1 MLQVEHVT
9 KRYSKTLAC
18 DDVSFTLEDGSVTV
32 LLGPNGAGKSTI
44 MKSIIGFLKYDGEIL
59 VNGLPNKSVE
69 ARRILG
75 YIPELPSLYPNLT
88 VSEHLE
94 FIARAYRMTDYKERI
109 EMLLRRFDLY
119 DHRKKFGDELSKGMQ
134 QKLNLCLGLLPDPQI
149 LLLDEPMIGLDPHAI
164 KELKLVFE
172 EMSAAGR
179 TLMVSTHIIDSVDM
193 LWDRTVI
200 MQHGKVK
207 ANVARR
213 ELDESGESLTDL
225 FFEVTEGLSPD
236 DSSLSENAAD
246 GAGRDDGAEDAAA
259 KKPRRGL
266 FSR

>member
-9 KRYSKTLAC
+9 KRYGKTLAC

-94 FIARAYRMTDYKERI
+94 FIARAYRMTDYKDRI
-109 EMLLRRFDLY
+109 EMLLKRFDLY

-225 FFEVTEGLSPD
+225 FFEVTEGLSPE
-236 DSSLSENAAD
+236 DSSLSENASD

>member
-1 MLQVEHVT
+1 
-9 KRYSKTLAC
+9 
-18 DDVSFTLEDGSVTV
+18 
-32 LLGPNGAGKSTI
+32 
-44 MKSIIGFLKYDGEIL
+44 
-59 VNGLPNKSVE
+59 
-69 ARRILG
+69 
-75 YIPELPSLYPNLT
+75 
-88 VSEHLE
+88 
-94 FIARAYRMTDYKERI
+94 MTDYKDRI
-109 EMLLRRFDLY
+109 EMLLKRFDLY

-225 FFEVTEGLSPD
+225 FFEVTEGLSPE
-236 DSSLSENAAD
+236 DSSLSENASD